1 MEITESNYETYYPDT
16 ILTII
21 RAPAWIAGLSFVIGT
36 LLFVFQIMNLG
47 FSDLM
52 IIGFVFVIIAFIIN
66 LTALGILLLL
76 AYIHRKY
83 REKIL
88 IHTFLL
94 LINIPIAI
102 LYLFILF
109 NF

>member
-1 MEITESNYETYYPDT
+1 MEITESNYEIYYPDT
-16 ILTII
+16 ILKII
-21 RAPAWIAGLSFVIGT
+21 RAPAWIAGMSFGIGT
-36 LLFVFQIMNLG
+36 LLFVLQIMDLG

-52 IIGFVFVIIAFIIN
+52 LIGFVFVIIALIIN
-66 LTALGILLLL
+66 LTALGVLLLL
-76 AYIHRKY
+76 AYIYSDY

-88 IHTFLL
+88 IHTSLL

-109 NF
+109 NS